1 MRVDDDAVDRRVRS
15 AISPPR
21 RLAPGIARG
30 GETGPESQRH
40 GDGKER

>member
-1 MRVDDDAVDRRVRS
+1 MHVDVSVDRRVHC
-15 AISPPR
+15 AIGPPR

-40 GDGKER
+40 RDGKER